1 MRKISRYSII
11 SIFVIVI
18 LLSII
23 KYVMPKNLN
32 SLSPKQ
38 ALNLYYKAKYKGN
51 VELIKKLIYF
61 PPGTSEAEIKEKIG
75 PSPLSTDAKGARHI
89 MKMTQTRAAVEY
101 EKILSED
108 TAEVGIVAKIGIGPL
123 SKRTSVDQIILKR
136 DSGIW
141 KIHYSRG
148 ELTKEQIEN
157 VIRESPKTAWAY
169 YYFGTKT
176 QAENPYKA
184 CRYYQKCYELEPKGF
199 WADLCLAIIGV
210 YEDTQE
216 MERIILGNIQN
227 TPRNSDGRAVDYIRL
242 SQLCVANNNI
252 EKARKYLNKSEEI
265 LKANSCRDKFII
277 DKYKNVRQELEA
289 VESGEYTDVLMEL
302 EAEGAFD

>member
-1 MRKISRYSII
+1 M
-11 SIFVIVI
+11 
-18 LLSII
+18 
-23 KYVMPKNLN
+23 
-32 SLSPKQ
+32 
-38 ALNLYYKAKYKGN
+38 KAKYVIVTILIVIVGLYFLVGKLKMKNLDKISPEGIMSLYLKADN
-51 VELIKKLIYF
+51 ERDTELLRKIIYF

-75 PSPLSTDAKGARHI
+75 PSSLSTDSKAARHI
-89 MKMTQTRAAVEY
+89 MKMTLTRAAVEY

-108 TAEVGIVAKIGIGPL
+108 TAEVGIVAKVGIGPL

-136 DSGIW
+136 DYGIW

-157 VIRESPKTAWAY
+157 MIRESPKTAWAY
-169 YYFGTKT
+169 YYFATKT

-184 CRYYQKCYELEPKGF
+184 CKYHQKCYELEPEGF
-199 WADLCLAIIGV
+199 WADLCLEIIEV
-210 YEDTQE
+210 YKDTQE
-216 MERIILGNIQN
+216 MERIILENIQN
-227 TPRNSDGRAVDYIRL
+227 APIKSDSRAVSYLRL
-242 SQLCVANNNI
+242 SQLFIANNNI
-252 EKARKYLNKSEEI
+252 EKARKYLNKSEER

-277 DKYKNVRQELEA
+277 GEYENVRQELEA

>member
-1 MRKISRYSII
+1 MKFKKRIFYLIIFLLVLQMFGCSKKKNLETLSPSQIVELYHKASNECDTELLRKI
-11 SIFVIVI
+11 
-18 LLSII
+18 
-23 KYVMPKNLN
+23 
-32 SLSPKQ
+32 
-38 ALNLYYKAKYKGN
+38 
-51 VELIKKLIYF
+51 IYF
-61 PPGTSEAEIKEKIG
+61 SLGTSEVEIEEKIG
-75 PSPLSTDAKGARHI
+75 PSSLSSDSKAARHI
-89 MKMTQTRAAVEY
+89 MKMTLTRAAVKY

-108 TAEVGIVAKIGIGPL
+108 TAEVGVIAKVGVGLL

-136 DSGIW
+136 DEGIW
-141 KIHYSRG
+141 KIHYSRE

-184 CRYYQKCYELEPKGF
+184 CKYLQKCYELEPEGF
-199 WADLCLAIIGV
+199 WADLCLEIIEV
-210 YEDTQE
+210 YKDTKK
-216 MERIILGNIQN
+216 MERTILGNIQN
-227 TPRNSDGRAVDYIRL
+227 VPINSDSRAVSYLRL
-242 SQLCVANNNI
+242 SQLFIANNNI

-277 DKYKNVRQELEA
+277 GKYENARQELEA
-289 VESGEYTDVLMEL
+289 VESGEYTDILMEL